1 MKRKLTV
8 FDILNTAFLL
18 LLMIS
23 VLYPVWNQIVLSFSD
38 SSQAQGLGID
48 LWPKVPSLEAYK
60 YVFNYGNVG
69 RAYMNTIIRTVLG
82 TIVMLVMTILA
93 AYPLSRDDLPFRN
106 VIVSLFIVAMFVSG
120 GMIPTYLLVR
130 NLGLLNSRW
139 ALILPSALN
148 ITYVVILRNFF
159 RGIDRSIEESAVM
172 DGATPF
178 QILVRII
185 IPLSK
190 PILVT
195 IALWAGVYHWNE
207 WFAAQIYIRDKE
219 LQVLQTLVREMLIDV
234 DPSRMEYQV
243 SGVGADDAQLLLA
256 NVRAATV
263 VVSIGP
269 IIMVYPF
276 AQRHFIQGLQMG
288 AVKG

>member
-1 MKRKLTV
+1 MKRKLTI

-48 LWPKVPSLEAYK
+48 LWPEIPSLEAYK

-93 AYPLSRDDLPFRN
+93 AYPLSRDDLPLRKF
-106 VIVSLFIVAMFVSG
+106 IVSLFIVAMFVSG

-130 NLGLLNSRW
+130 NLGLLNTRW

-159 RGIDRSIEESAVM
+159 RGIDRSIEESAIM

>member
-1 MKRKLTV
+1 MKRKLTI

-48 LWPKVPSLEAYK
+48 LWPEIPSLEAYK

-93 AYPLSRDDLPFRN
+93 AYPLSRDDLPFRKF
-106 VIVSLFIVAMFVSG
+106 IVSLFIVAMFVSG

-130 NLGLLNSRW
+130 NLGLLNTRW

-159 RGIDRSIEESAVM
+159 RGIDRSIEESAIM